1 MFSKTQNEG
10 TPTSSHSTDNFYVTS
25 AIAEHAIKTGHT
37 IDWSGAKV
45 VDRNDHFYQRCLL
58 ESYIFKEIRML

>member
-1 MFSKTQNEG
+1 MKEHQRAL
-10 TPTSSHSTDNFYVTS
+10 TPRDNFYVTS
-25 AIAEHAIKTGHT
+25 AVAEHAIKTGHT
-37 IDWSGAKV
+37 IDWSGTKV